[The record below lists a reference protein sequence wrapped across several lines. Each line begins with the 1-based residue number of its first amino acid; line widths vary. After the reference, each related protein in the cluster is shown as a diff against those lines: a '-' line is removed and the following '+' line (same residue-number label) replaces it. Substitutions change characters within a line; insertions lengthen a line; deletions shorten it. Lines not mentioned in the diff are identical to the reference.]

1 MHTIKYGLL
10 IMLPSLVMA
19 VPLEA
24 QQKDSIATR
33 LLNDPVVSALNKTD
47 LTETIWVQENES
59 GKNGRGTYIV
69 IGAVLGS
76 AVGLVLHSAG
86 YLGTY
91 EAPVLN
97 MMVLGV
103 LGGLAGAVI
112 YNRRN

>member
-1 MHTIKYGLL
+1 MHAGRFGLL
-10 IMLPSLVMA
+10 IMLPSLLMA
-19 VPLEA
+19 VPLKA

-33 LLNDPVVSALNKTD
+33 LLNDRAVSALNKND
-47 LTETIWVQENES
+47 LTETIRVQENEA
-59 GKNGRGTYIV
+59 GKDGRGTYIV

-97 MMVLGV
+97 MMVFGV